1 MIIRNVAIRHG
12 RAAAAATS
20 RQSLHGISTSAPST
34 TPSAPPPPPPKNVA
48 STPKPSTTP
57 KAIPRVRD
65 PKLQARFGQAKAKQE
80 PDRTAFNYVAM
91 QNWKRKTDKV
101 GSVVTRTY
109 VPGDLLKNPPGPK
122 DVTLELLM
130 ASQCHM
136 GHHKSRWNPANARYI
151 YGVREDIHII
161 SLEQTAAHLRRAARI
176 VEEVAYHGGLIL
188 FAGTRKGHMDIVVR
202 AAELGG
208 ACHLFTKWVPGAITN
223 RDVILEGVGIKIVN
237 EFDQTL
243 EGFEQHLRDR
253 RPLAPDLVVCMNP
266 RDNYT
271 LLHECVVAQIPT
283 IGVIDTDSDPTKV
296 TYPIP
301 ANDDSLRSIAVIC
314 GVLGRAA
321 QQGQARRLEA
331 AATGIIEWENPT
343 DITKFFQKETQ
354 DREATEAAKQ
364 EAANEQQIE
373 AELLATEEIR
383 RLIL

>member
-1 MIIRNVAIRHG
+1 MIVRNVAIRHG

-20 RQSLHGISTSAPST
+20 RQCLCGISTSST
-34 TPSAPPPPPPKNVA
+34 SVTPSATPPPPLNNIA
-48 STPKPSTTP
+48 STLEPSAAPT
-57 KAIPRVRD
+57 AVPRVRD
-65 PKLQARFGQAKAKQE
+65 PKLQARFGKAKAKRE
-80 PDRTAFNYVAM
+80 PDRTAFEYVAV
-91 QNWKRKTDKV
+91 QSWKRKMDKV
-101 GSVVTRTY
+101 GSVVTRKY
-109 VPGDLLKNPPGPK
+109 VPGDLLKNPPRPK

-151 YGVREDIHII
+151 YGVRQDIHII

-188 FAGTRKGHMDIVVR
+188 FAGTRQGHLDIVVR

-208 ACHLFTKWVPGAITN
+208 GCHLFTKWVPGAITN
-223 RDVILEGVGIKIVN
+223 RDVILEGAGMKIVN

-243 EGFEQHLRDR
+243 EGFEEHLRDR
-253 RPLAPDLVVCMNP
+253 RPLIPDLVVCMNP

-271 LLHECVVAQIPT
+271 LLHECVTAQIPT

-331 AATGIIEWENPT
+331 AATGIVAWENST
-343 DITKFFQKETQ
+343 DIAKFLEK
-354 DREATEAAKQ
+354 EATEAAD
-364 EAANEQQIE
+364 AAKDEVANDQQIE
-373 AELLATEEIR
+373 AELLAAEEIK